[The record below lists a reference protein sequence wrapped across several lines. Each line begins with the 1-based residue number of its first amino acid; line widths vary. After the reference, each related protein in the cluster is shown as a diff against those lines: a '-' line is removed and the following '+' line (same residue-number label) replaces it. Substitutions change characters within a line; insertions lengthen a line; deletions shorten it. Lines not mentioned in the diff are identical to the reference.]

1 MPGRRNNGVSMP
13 KCSFC
18 GNELSI
24 GTGTMLVKNEGKILY
39 WCSSKC
45 EGNAALGRNPA
56 KVGWVRKKAKAAKP
70 AQQK

>member
-1 MPGRRNNGVSMP
+1 ML

-18 GNELSI
+18 SSELRP

-45 EGNAALGRNPA
+45 ENNAALGRNPA
-56 KVGWVRKKAKAAKP
+56 KTGWTRKKLKP
-70 AQQK
+70 KEKK